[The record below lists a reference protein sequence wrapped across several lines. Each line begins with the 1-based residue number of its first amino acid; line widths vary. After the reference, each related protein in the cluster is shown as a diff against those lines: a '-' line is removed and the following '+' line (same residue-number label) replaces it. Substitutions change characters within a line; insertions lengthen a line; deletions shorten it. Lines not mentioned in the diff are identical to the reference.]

1 VANTPREVLEDYGQ
15 KFMDAFRVSLEKN
28 GKYVSGALSQSIIAM
43 PVKIMNQKL
52 ILEIRA
58 DEYFNYVN
66 DGVDGWQTKVGSPYS
81 FKKNGRPIPVTMMRK
96 HIALRG
102 ERYSGIINSLMNE
115 YKNTRGLKVKR
126 KKPISKDKA
135 IGGLAWAVGYNVKK
149 KGIKPT
155 HFADEV
161 IESNLKKQM
170 EIELS
175 KSMGRMI
182 NIEIKKAI
190 DGNNK

>member
-15 KFMDAFRVSLEKN
+15 KFVDAFRESLLKNEKF
-28 GKYVSGALSQSIIAM
+28 VSGNLSQSILAM
-43 PVKIMNQKL
+43 PVKIMGQNL
-52 ILEIRA
+52 VMEIRA
-58 DEYFNYVN
+58 SEYFDYVN
-66 DGVDGWQTKVGSPYS
+66 DGVNGTQRNNGSPYS
-81 FKKNGRPIPVTMMRK
+81 FRKKNVNQSAMLK
-96 HIALRG
+96 HIANRG
-102 ERYSGIINSLMNE
+102 IN
-115 YKNTRGLKVKR
+115 YKDMQNFYRNSKGLKVKR
-126 KKPISKDKA
+126 KKPLDKDKA
-135 IGGLAWAVGYNVKK
+135 LKTLAFLIGRKVSK